1 MARLIDIIFELIL
14 VIVVVR
20 MLLSAIRTLWGSG
33 RTRFSAPGSSSS
45 RQETETT
52 QAASHGETAR
62 DPVCG
67 MFVSTE
73 LSHQLKWHGS
83 LLHFCSEECLK
94 QYQKR
99 ASA

>member
-1 MARLIDIIFELIL
+1 MARLIDIIFDLIL
-14 VIVVVR
+14 VVVVVR
-20 MLLSAIRTLWGSG
+20 ILLSAVRTLWGSA
-33 RTRFSAPGSSSS
+33 RTHFPPPDSAPRPENES
-45 RQETETT
+45 T
-52 QAASHGETAR
+52 QTAHGETVR

-73 LSHQLKWHGS
+73 LSHQLKWHGN
-83 LLHFCSEECLK
+83 LLHFCSEECLQ

>member
-20 MLLSAIRTLWGSG
+20 MLLSAIRTLWGSAH
-33 RTRFSAPGSSSS
+33 THFPPPGSAS
-45 RQETETT
+45 RPESGTGHV
-52 QAASHGETAR
+52 AHGETAR

-73 LSHQLKWHGS
+73 LSHQLKWNGS